1 MLPRSNGRFL
11 CLRHTGSRT
20 GATLL
25 EKTRS
30 LDAQAR
36 HSAWKRRQIA
46 YASGSENARNQQA
59 PESGNARGAKLCF
72 ATLFHD
78 PAASDRYSHDN
89 SGTFYHVEH

>member
-59 PESGNARGAKLCF
+59 PELGNESKPQVVNRTSPAKERFPAFTCGAK
-72 ATLFHD
+72 D
-78 PAASDRYSHDN
+78 DQR
-89 SGTFYHVEH
+89 